1 MSFRRA
7 STISVLSMGVLA
19 AIPGCYIEPRAKP
32 DDGGIQSAGGGG
44 GGGGGAGNGAGAGP
58 DATADASTTGSG
70 GQGGT
75 GGRVI
80 GAGGTTTIDPG
91 NPDAGFGGGRLT
103 ADAACLADP
112 VRGEKRQVDLYLMM
126 DSSGSM
132 ANIDPGQTASRWD
145 LLRMALPIF
154 LSNPTNAGM
163 MVGLDFFAEAG
174 PGPGG
179 NNNANP
185 SCNVADY
192 SMPNVPIAMLPGPN
206 NAQIDAV
213 LAAINGRTVEG
224 STPTTPALT
233 GALTVAR
240 DWQRAHPDRSLNVVL
255 LSDGEPTMC
264 MPNTIETASELAR
277 TFAMGTPPIKTY
289 VLGIGPFLNNLN
301 QIAQGGGTGM
311 AYLVD
316 MGGAAALVNAL
327 ALIRQ
332 STLSCDYKIPTSD
345 GGLDLKKINVSTR
358 VGPTGTNTEIL
369 QVADASSCGTGA
381 GWFFDNAANPT
392 KITLCPAT
400 CGPLQTTD
408 GSELQVLIGCPTRI
422 RPPPT

>member
-1 MSFRRA
+1 MSFLGA
-7 STISVLSMGVLA
+7 STISVISIGVLA
-19 AIPGCYIEPRAKP
+19 AACSGCSA
-32 DDGGIQSAGGGG
+32 DDPARSGGDGSQSTGS
-44 GGGGGAGNGAGAGP
+44 GGAGSGRSGGTP
-58 DATADASTTGSG
+58 TTGSG
-70 GQGGT
+70 GT
-75 GGRVI
+75 GGPVT
-80 GAGGTTTIDPG
+80 GAGGKTGTIDPG
-91 NPDAGFGGGRLT
+91 NPDAGSGGGLT
-103 ADAACLADP
+103 ADAACVADP

-132 ANIDPGQTASRWD
+132 MNIDPGQTASRWD
-145 LLRMALPIF
+145 LLRAALPIF
-154 LSNPTNAGM
+154 LSDPANAGM
-163 MVGLDFFAEAG
+163 MVGLDFFPEAG

-179 NNNANP
+179 NTNANP

-192 SMPNVPIAMLPGPN
+192 SMPNVPMAMLPGPN

-213 LAAINGRTVEG
+213 TAAVNGRMVQG

-240 DWQRAHPDRSLNVVL
+240 DWQMAHRDRSLNVVL

-264 MPNTIETASELAR
+264 MPNTIETASNLAR
-277 TFAMGTPPIKTY
+277 MFAMATPPIKTY

-316 MGGAAALVNAL
+316 MGGAAALVAAL
-327 ALIRQ
+327 AAIRQ
-332 STLSCDYKIPTSD
+332 NTLSCDYKIPSLD

-358 VGPTGTNTEIL
+358 VGPSGLHTEIL
-369 QVADASSCGTGA
+369 QVADASSCGAGG
-381 GWFFDNAANPT
+381 GWFFDSASNPT
-392 KITLCPAT
+392 KITLCPGT
-400 CGPLQTTD
+400 CGPLQVTD

>member
-1 MSFRRA
+1 
-7 STISVLSMGVLA
+7 
-19 AIPGCYIEPRAKP
+19 
-32 DDGGIQSAGGGG
+32 
-44 GGGGGAGNGAGAGP
+44 
-58 DATADASTTGSG
+58 
-70 GQGGT
+70 
-75 GGRVI
+75 
-80 GAGGTTTIDPG
+80 
-91 NPDAGFGGGRLT
+91 
-103 ADAACLADP
+103 

-132 ANIDPGQTASRWD
+132 MNVDPGQTASRWD
-145 LLRMALPIF
+145 LLRAALPIF

-163 MVGLDFFAEAG
+163 MVGLDFFPEAG

-179 NNNANP
+179 NTNANP

-192 SMPNVPIAMLPGPN
+192 SMANVPIAMLPGLN

-213 LAAINGRTVEG
+213 TAAVNGRMVQG

-240 DWQRAHPDRSLNVVL
+240 DWQMAHPDRSLNVVL

-264 MPNTIETASELAR
+264 MPNSIETASALAR
-277 TFAMGTPPIKTY
+277 MFATGTPPIKTY

-316 MGGAAALVNAL
+316 MGGAAALVAAL
-327 ALIRQ
+327 AAIRQ
-332 STLSCDYKIPTSD
+332 STLSCDYKIPTLD

-358 VGPTGTNTEIL
+358 VGPTGMHAEIL
-369 QVADASSCGTGA
+369 QVADAISCGTGP
-381 GWFFDNAANPT
+381 GWFFDNAVNPT
-392 KITLCPAT
+392 KITLCPGT
-400 CGPLQTTD
+400 CGPLQVTD

-422 RPPPT
+422 RPPPN